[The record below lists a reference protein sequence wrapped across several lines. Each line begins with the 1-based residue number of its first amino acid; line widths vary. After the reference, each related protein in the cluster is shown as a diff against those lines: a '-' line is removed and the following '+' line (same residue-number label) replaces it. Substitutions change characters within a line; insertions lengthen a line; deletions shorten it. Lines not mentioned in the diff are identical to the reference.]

1 MDSVMSARPGS
12 KRRRQHHAGETDQ
25 RRAAEH
31 VPWQQARRA
40 QPGSSSPMPASPVG
54 AWNLRRTHSLDAW
67 RRPAAARPAP
77 VHGAAARHD
86 QQDRGLP
93 AAASRQRTAQKGP
106 EKQCCPVGEDLA
118 HMHVMLVRCR
128 LRTTCSWSPQR
139 QAPCPHI
146 HQSDKVGQQS
156 HLHQSSQALQ
166 QALAQR
172 GWHVFRVPHGRKEA
186 CRDNGS
192 GECC

>member
-1 MDSVMSARPGS
+1 MDGVMSARPGS
-12 KRRRQHHAGETDQ
+12 KQRRQQHAGETDQ

-77 VHGAAARHD
+77 VRAAAARHD
-86 QQDRGLP
+86 QQARGLP
-93 AAASRQRTAQKGP
+93 AAAGKQRTAQKGN
-106 EKQCCPVGEDLA
+106 EEQCCCVREDFA
-118 HMHVMLVRCR
+118 HLHGMLVRCR

-139 QAPCPHI
+139 QANCLSIYFSIRQGRAAISPAPI
-146 HQSDKVGQQS
+146 QPG
-156 HLHQSSQALQ
+156 
-166 QALAQR
+166 LAA
-172 GWHVFRVPHGRKEA
+172 GA
-186 CRDNGS
+186 CAARLARFLGTTRP
-192 GECC
+192 